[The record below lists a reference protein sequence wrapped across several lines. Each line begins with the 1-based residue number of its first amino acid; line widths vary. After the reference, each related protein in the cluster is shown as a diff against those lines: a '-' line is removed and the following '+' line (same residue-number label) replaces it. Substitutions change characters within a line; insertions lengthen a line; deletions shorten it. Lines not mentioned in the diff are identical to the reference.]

1 MPLFRRRYSYLFS
14 VDIDVL
20 RFVFSG
26 KMLIFEFNCLLLYGD
41 HLVDIMVVEDRYEN
55 VLMTFRKEYPLD

>member
-1 MPLFRRRYSYLFS
+1 MPLFRRRHSYLFS

-20 RFVFSG
+20 RFVFLG
-26 KMLIFEFNCLLLYGD
+26 KMLISKFNCLLLYGD

-55 VLMTFRKEYPLD
+55 VLTTFRKEYPLD